1 MTDGANTRSPTYPG
15 HDGGDAALANALT
28 SETCTNMKAKP
39 NVTIYTIAFE
49 VTDPVIRT
57 VLEGCAS
64 GPPNYFNASTITQ
77 MQEAFAQIGAALT
90 GVRMSK

>member
-49 VTDPVIRT
+49 VTDPTAHYHVPLLLSPYGYTTYR
-57 VLEGCAS
+57 GS
-64 GPPNYFNASTITQ
+64 
-77 MQEAFAQIGAALT
+77 
-90 GVRMSK
+90 